1 MSNEHILHSDINT
14 LPFSNSFK
22 KIMVQNSLTTV
33 NEILK
38 KTVAEILLLP
48 GVTIHTITELIKVLE
63 PYHLASL
70 LKHES

>member
-1 MSNEHILHSDINT
+1 MVNENILHSDINK

-22 KIMVQNSLTTV
+22 KIMIQNSLNTV
-33 NEILK
+33 NDILK
-38 KTVAEILLLP
+38 KTVAELLLLP

-63 PYHLASL
+63 PHNLATL